1 MDYIFVYILQLQ
13 STDGM
18 SGSEVRKTAG
28 TRCRLQISA
37 YTLVSTQNES
47 LWGRFKL
54 LYSSSHCRTGQ
65 SQRTLIIYG
74 ANHQRAEQ
82 RGTKFVGA
90 EFVCAPESRID
101 HCRGS
106 SSRPSNKLCTS
117 HTQVQRH
124 ADTHIHTLWII
135 HERGVSQSQWHAKSL
150 TNAQHL
156 TERQSLFYLDGGDHW
171 CVCETVGGASVCVW
185 VCVCCQ
191 WCTV

>member
-1 MDYIFVYILQLQ
+1 MYYIFVYILQLQ

-18 SGSEVRKTAG
+18 SGFEVHETAG
-28 TRCRLQISA
+28 KRCRLQISA
-37 YTLVSTQNES
+37 YTLVSTWNES

-101 HCRGS
+101 HCWLEVVPHVPAIS
-106 SSRPSNKLCTS
+106 CVH
-117 HTQVQRH
+117 HTHRYN
-124 ADTHIHTLWII
+124 DTQTHKYTHY
-135 HERGVSQSQWHAKSL
+135 E
-150 TNAQHL
+150 
-156 TERQSLFYLDGGDHW
+156 LFMRE
-171 CVCETVGGASVCVW
+171 V
-185 VCVCCQ
+185 
-191 WCTV
+191 